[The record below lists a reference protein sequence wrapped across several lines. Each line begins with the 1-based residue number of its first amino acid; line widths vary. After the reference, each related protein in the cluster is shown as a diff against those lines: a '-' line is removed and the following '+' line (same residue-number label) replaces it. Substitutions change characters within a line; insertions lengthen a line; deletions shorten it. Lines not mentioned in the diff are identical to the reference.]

1 MTLVLVALGGA
12 VGAVARHLVSAW
24 SRRRFTFPYGTLVVN
39 VAGSFTLGFLAGL
52 AAGADG
58 LPAWVRALAGT
69 GFCGALTTYST
80 FGFETVH
87 LGRTQS
93 WRQAS
98 INAAATLG
106 AGLGACWLGWLASS

>member
-1 MTLVLVALGGA
+1 MTLILVLVGGA
-12 VGAVARHLVSAW
+12 VGAVVRYLVSAW
-24 SRRRFTFPYGTLVVN
+24 SHQRFTFPYGTLVVN
-39 VAGSFTLGFLAGL
+39 VVGSFVVGFLAGL

-58 LPAWVRALAGT
+58 LPDWVRALIGT

-87 LGRTQS
+87 LGRTGG

-98 INAAATLG
+98 INVAATLG
-106 AGLGACWLGWLASS
+106 AGIGAAGLGWLASS